1 MDTSQQHKLN
11 RRGIGW
17 FLLIAFGGAWL
28 LALPMWLDPRGL
40 NSSWAGLILAMNFT
54 PTVATLIVTRW
65 ISPLPHVR
73 QATGLRRGVRG
84 SRWGRYWLFGWLAMP
99 LFMIAAPFVGAL
111 FGLFPLDL
119 QQFSGLRAW
128 AQASPQGAALL
139 ARVPPAVYAWTV
151 VLTLPLQAL
160 LLTPFTFGEEWGWR
174 GYLLPQ
180 LLPLGQARALLVSGV
195 IWGLWHAP
203 VVLLGFNYPLH
214 PPLVGL
220 LLMVIF
226 STIMGTLLGWT
237 RLATGSVWPAVLGHA
252 GMDSNQVLGGVLLL
266 TRAGAVIDTA
276 HVLIGWTGWILPLLC
291 IALLVLTRRL
301 PVRSAPDLV
310 PAPEPEGRPTGA
322 TPSQV

>member
-1 MDTSQQHKLN
+1 MAIDPQRTLDL
-11 RRGIGW
+11 RGIGW

-28 LALPMWLDPRGL
+28 LALPLWLDPRGL
-40 NSSWAGLILAMNFT
+40 SSPWAALILAMNFT
-54 PTVATLIVTRW
+54 PAVATLIVTRW
-65 ISPLPHVR
+65 IRPLPHVR
-73 QATGLRRGVRG
+73 KATGLRRAAPGR
-84 SRWGRYWLFGWLAMP
+84 RWGRYWLFGWLAMP
-99 LFMIAAPFVGAL
+99 LFVIAAPFVGAL

-180 LLPLGQARALLVSGV
+180 LLPIGQGRALLASGV

-214 PPLVGL
+214 PPLIGL

-252 GMDSNQVLGGVLLL
+252 GMDANQVLGGVLLL
-266 TRAGAVIDTA
+266 MRAGATIDTA
-276 HVLIGWTGWILPLLC
+276 QVLIGWTGWLLPLLC
-291 IALLVLTRRL
+291 IAVLARTGRL
-301 PVRSAPDLV
+301 PVRDAPDLARIPG
-310 PAPEPEGRPTGA
+310 PAGVARVSA
-322 TPSQV
+322 S